1 MAISNGYCTL
11 ADVKASLRISD
22 TVDDALIEIAVES
35 ASRLI
40 DSYCARVFYSMG
52 TATRYFSAQDAY
64 YCPINDIQSLTT
76 LKTAVNSNGTFDIT
90 WAAQDYQLEPLN
102 GYADGIT
109 MPYTGIRALW
119 RYLFPTIGENAL
131 VQITG
136 VWGWASVPI
145 AIKQATV
152 IQAAR
157 IFKRNDSP
165 LGVAG
170 FGDMGV
176 LRVGRSLDPDVQQ
189 LVDPYRLVRNFA

>member
-22 TVDDALIEIAVES
+22 TVDDALIEMAVES

-40 DSYCARVFYSMG
+40 DTYCARTFYNMG

-64 YCPINDIQSLTT
+64 YCPINDIQSVTT
-76 LKTAVNSNGTFDIT
+76 LKTAVNSNGSFDVT
-90 WAAQDYQLEPLN
+90 WAVEDFQLEPLN
-102 GYADGIT
+102 GFADGVT
-109 MPYTGIRALW
+109 MPYTGLRALW
-119 RYLFPTIGENAL
+119 KYLFPTIGENAL
-131 VQITG
+131 VQVTG

-145 AIKQATV
+145 SVKQATV
-152 IQAAR
+152 IQASR

-189 LVDPYRLVRNFA
+189 LIDPYRLVRNFA

>member
-1 MAISNGYCTL
+1 MAITNGYCTL

-22 TVDDALIEIAVES
+22 TVDDSLIELAVES

-40 DSYCARVFYSMG
+40 DTYCARVFYNMG

-64 YCPINDIQSLTT
+64 YCPINDLQSLTT
-76 LKTAVNSNGTFDIT
+76 LTTAVNSNGSFDVNWEIGD
-90 WAAQDYQLEPLN
+90 WQLEPLN
-102 GYADGIT
+102 GFADGVT
-109 MPYTGIRALW
+109 TPYTGIRALW

-131 VQITG
+131 VRVVG
-136 VWGWASVPI
+136 VWGWASIPSGV
-145 AIKQATV
+145 KQAAI

-189 LVDPYRLVRNFA
+189 LIDPYRLVRNYA

>member
-1 MAISNGYCTL
+1 MAITNGYCTL

-22 TVDDALIEIAVES
+22 TVDDSLIELAVES

-40 DSYCARVFYSMG
+40 DTYCARVFYNMG

-64 YCPINDIQSLTT
+64 YCPINDIQSISL
-76 LKTAVNSNGTFDIT
+76 LKTAVNSNGSFDVSWDAT
-90 WAAQDYQLEPLN
+90 DYQLEPLN
-102 GYADGIT
+102 GFADGVT
-109 MPYTGIRALW
+109 TPYTGVRALW

-136 VWGWASVPI
+136 VWGWASIPTGV
-145 AIKQATV
+145 KQAAI

-189 LVDPYRLVRNFA
+189 LIDPYRLVRNYA

>member
-22 TVDDALIEIAVES
+22 TVDDALIEMAIES

-40 DSYCARVFYSMG
+40 DTYCARTFYNMG

-64 YCPINDIQSLTT
+64 YCPINDIQSVTT
-76 LKTAVNSNGTFDIT
+76 LKTAVNSNGSFDVT
-90 WAAQDYQLEPLN
+90 WAAEDFQLEPLN
-102 GYADGIT
+102 GFADGVT
-109 MPYTGIRALW
+109 MPYTGLRALW
-119 RYLFPTIGENAL
+119 KYLFPTIGENAL
-131 VQITG
+131 VQVTG

-145 AIKQATV
+145 SVKQATV
-152 IQAAR
+152 IQASR

-189 LVDPYRLVRNFA
+189 LIDPYRLVRNFA

>member
-22 TVDDALIEIAVES
+22 TVDDALIEMAVES

-40 DSYCARVFYSMG
+40 DTYCARTFYNMG

-64 YCPINDIQSLTT
+64 YCPINDIQSVTT
-76 LKTAVNSNGTFDIT
+76 LKTAVNSNGSFDVT
-90 WAAQDYQLEPLN
+90 WAAEDFQLEPLN
-102 GYADGIT
+102 GFADGVT
-109 MPYTGIRALW
+109 MPYTGLRALW
-119 RYLFPTIGENAL
+119 KYLFPTIGENAL
-131 VQITG
+131 VQVTG

-145 AIKQATV
+145 SVKQATV
-152 IQAAR
+152 IQASR

-189 LVDPYRLVRNFA
+189 LIDPYRLVRNFA